1 MLSGIQPTG
10 ELMIGNYVGALKNWV
25 ELQPAHE
32 SFFFLADLHAIT
44 VPQDPVDF
52 HRRSLEFVA
61 LFLACGVDA
70 ERSTIFLQSQ
80 VPAHTQLQWLLN
92 CFTPMGQLQRMTQFK
107 DKAGRSE
114 AGITVGLFD
123 YPVLMAADILLY
135 DAELVPVGEDQQ
147 QHLEFTRRLARKFNG
162 RFGEVFRIP
171 ESCTPRTGARLMGL
185 QAPTAK
191 MSKSDPN
198 PDNYIALL
206 DPPEAV
212 RRKIKTAVTDSG
224 SEIRCDAAKPGI
236 SNLISLYAAVGGE
249 SVESIQDRYAGKGY
263 AEFKKNLAE
272 MIIEFLSPIQKRYR
286 AYAADPGLLA
296 AVLNRGAR
304 NARERSGRVL
314 SRVYRAVG
322 FVPGA
327 WDDRRGRRGG
337 AWSIE
342 GQNTGFSVSAPR
354 RTMGHGGKIL
364 GTEAPDDG
372 RTASAATADAVA
384 ECFMDCCVSCCCGTK
399 AECGTDAR
407 RRPLMADAK

>member
-1 MLSGIQPTG
+1 
-10 ELMIGNYVGALKNWV
+10 
-25 ELQPAHE
+25 
-32 SFFFLADLHAIT
+32 
-44 VPQDPVDF
+44 
-52 HRRSLEFVA
+52 
-61 LFLACGVDA
+61 
-70 ERSTIFLQSQ
+70 
-80 VPAHTQLQWLLN
+80 
-92 CFTPMGQLQRMTQFK
+92 MTQFK

-135 DAELVPVGEDQQ
+135 DAALVPVGEDQE

-162 RFGEVFRIP
+162 RYGEVFRVP
-171 ESCTPRTGARLMGL
+171 ESFTPRTGARLMGL

-191 MSKSDPN
+191 MSKSDRN

-263 AEFKKNLAE
+263 AEFKKHLAE
-272 MIIEFLSPIQKRYR
+272 TVIEFLSPIQKRYR
-286 AYAADPGLLA
+286 AYAADPALLA

-304 NARERSGRVL
+304 NARERSERVL

-327 WDDRRGRRGG
+327 WDDRGRHGG

-342 GQNTGFSVSAPR
+342 DPNPGFPVPAR
-354 RTMGHGGKIL
+354 RKAGKHRGEIREPE
-364 GTEAPDDG
+364 GADD
-372 RTASAATADAVA
+372 RSTASVTEEEAVA
-384 ECFMDCCVSCCCGTK
+384 ECMTNCCVYCCSETQT
-399 AECGTDAR
+399 ECRTDA
-407 RRPLMADAK
+407 